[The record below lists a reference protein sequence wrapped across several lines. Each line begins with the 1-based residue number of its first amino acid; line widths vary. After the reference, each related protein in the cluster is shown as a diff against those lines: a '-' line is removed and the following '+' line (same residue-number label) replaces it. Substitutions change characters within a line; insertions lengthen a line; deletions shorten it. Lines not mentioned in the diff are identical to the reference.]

1 LFDQECK
8 DKEGKGYTLITDLA
22 CKAIDM
28 CGIQAHAGY
37 YVIGSGGKAFE
48 FDIDKYPSLYLTMKA
63 ETGTDTCLVLK
74 VHDKEPKDY
83 MRRFVAIG
91 KTRETINGT
100 IISMTCVSYGG
111 NIQTPKQ
118 SERCNSIRASFA
130 MESPMPSTLAI

>member
-1 LFDQECK
+1 MQHIFMKKHLEGEFVIANGAEGLGLFDQECK
-8 DKEGKGYTLITDLA
+8 DKEGKGYPIIDEQERYMSNPT

-37 YVIGSGGKAFE
+37 YVIGSDGKEFE
-48 FDIDKYPSLYLTMKA
+48 FDIDKNPSLYLTMKA

-91 KTRETINGT
+91 KTRE
-100 IISMTCVSYGG
+100 G
-111 NIQTPKQ
+111 NR
-118 SERCNSIRASFA
+118 S
-130 MESPMPSTLAI
+130 